1 MSAYTDAQAN
11 NDITRNVKQYRDL
24 DLFFSKKS
32 NKDVNKVTD
41 VEAVKR
47 SVRNLILLNSYEK
60 PFHPEIAGD
69 VRGLLFELMTPLTS
83 AVIARKIQDVIENF
97 EPRARL
103 TGVNVV
109 PDFDRNAYDVTV
121 YFYVVK
127 NHLNVDGQ
135 NLEKTKVLAVQS
147 GSQNQIFRALEA
159 IGFRP

>member
-47 SVRNLILLNSYEK
+47 SVRNLMLLNTFEK
-60 PFHPEIAGD
+60 PFHPEIGGD
-69 VRGLLFELMTPLTS
+69 IRGLLFENMTPLTG
-83 AVIARKIQDVIENF
+83 AVISRKVEDTILNF

-103 TGVNVV
+103 VGVATTPN
-109 PDFDRNAYDVTV
+109 FERNEYTVTV
-121 YFYVVK
+121 YFYVV
-127 NHLNVDGQ
+127 NAPTELVEVTQ
-135 NLEKTKVLAVQS
+135 ILERL
-147 GSQNQIFRALEA
+147 R
-159 IGFRP
+159 

>member
-121 YFYVVK
+121 YFYVV
-127 NHLNVDGQ
+127 NAPTELVEVNQ
-135 NLEKTKVLAVQS
+135 LLERL
-147 GSQNQIFRALEA
+147 R
-159 IGFRP
+159 

>member
-1 MSAYTDAQAN
+1 MSAYKDAQAN

-41 VEAVKR
+41 VESVKR

-69 VRGLLFELMTPLTS
+69 VRGLLFENMTPLTS

-103 TGVNVV
+103 TGVQAI
-109 PDFDRNAYDVTV
+109 PDFDRNLYEVTV
-121 YFYVVK
+121 YFYVV
-127 NHLNVDGQ
+127 NAPTELVEVTQ
-135 NLEKTKVLAVQS
+135 LLERL
-147 GSQNQIFRALEA
+147 R
-159 IGFRP
+159 

>member
-47 SVRNLILLNSYEK
+47 SVRNLVLLNSYEK

-69 VRGLLFELMTPLTS
+69 VRGLLFENMTPLTS

-103 TGVNVV
+103 TGVQSI
-109 PDFDRNAYDVTV
+109 PDFDRNAYEVTV
-121 YFYVVK
+121 YFYDVNAPTELVEVTQ
-127 NHLNVDGQ
+127 L
-135 NLEKTKVLAVQS
+135 LERL
-147 GSQNQIFRALEA
+147 R
-159 IGFRP
+159 

>member
-121 YFYVVK
+121 YFYVV
-127 NHLNVDGQ
+127 NAPTELVEVTQ
-135 NLEKTKVLAVQS
+135 LLERL
-147 GSQNQIFRALEA
+147 L
-159 IGFRP
+159 